1 MLHGLGQEGQWAD
14 QGGGTVAV
22 QVDVMVALAREVV
35 EKVGSIGFADGW
47 LWGGEGSQGELGV
60 RHRGCSS

>member
-22 QVDVMVALAREVV
+22 QVVVMVALAREV
-35 EKVGSIGFADGW
+35 EKVRSVGFADGW
-47 LWGGEGSQGELGV
+47 LWRGEGSQGELGV